1 MELWH
6 SICRDI
12 WQCLILYFTL
22 PTVLYILHQT
32 TDQLVGERKKTG
44 IFMALLSGVFNSIR
58 FYFRDCV
65 KYVYDGILI
74 IHYISFQQKKLY
86 TL

>member
-1 MELWH
+1 MALNLQRYLAVPDPVFY
-6 SICRDI
+6 S
-12 WQCLILYFTL
+12 